1 MNPMPHELPPRLP
14 GWEDA
19 LQAVLLRWQDS
30 TYQMHR
36 TSCLHFAREI
46 IISVLGGE
54 PLDALGVRL
63 ADVTTPL
70 GAARLLHRFGDAA
83 AVITAVLGAPVPPLL
98 ARRGDLAAVF
108 ETEAEAGHGD
118 YSIGVV
124 DGVLIHLTAH
134 DHGLTVRPLPEAR
147 HVWRVGA

>member
-1 MNPMPHELPPRLP
+1 MTAPEAATPERLP

-19 LQAVLLRWQDS
+19 LQAVLTRWQAS
-30 TYQMHR
+30 TYAMHSS
-36 TSCLHFAREI
+36 SCLHFAREI
-46 IISVLGGE
+46 IISLIGGE

-70 GAARLLHRFGDAA
+70 GAARLLHRYGDAA
-83 AVITAVLGAPVPPLL
+83 AIITAVLGDPLPPLL
-98 ARRGDLAAVF
+98 ARRGDLAAVL
-108 ETEAEAGHGD
+108 EPDAEAGRGD
-118 YSIGVV
+118 WSIGVV

-134 DHGLTVRPLPEAR
+134 DHGLTVRPLQEAR